1 MMDSIGLALIVAALG
16 AGFAIGW
23 MRGKQM
29 LAGAVSRP
37 DYDKAIEEKTAL
49 AARLDAMLADRKELA
64 EKLEKTESTL
74 TEYRER
80 AIKAETSLKTE
91 QQKLLEQKQLL
102 KVEFENTANAML
114 EKINAKFIDQSEK
127 KIGDLLNPVQ
137 EKLNDFKKLVTDS
150 FSEQGKEQRSLK
162 DVISAITLQ
171 ADGLTKALRGDVKA
185 QGNWGEIMLERIL
198 EQSGLEKGVAYTT
211 QGEDMQLK
219 TEDGSRQR
227 PDVIVHLPDGKHLII
242 DSKVSLTAYDRYCS
256 ATDDVRSAHLKDFV
270 ASVRGHITNLADKD
284 YARNAGLAAPDFVML
299 FMPIEGAFSLA
310 VQHDPELHA
319 FAWGKRIVMVSP
331 NNLFAIMQTAASL
344 WRIEKS
350 NRNAED
356 IAYRGAQL
364 YDKFVGFV
372 EDMQAIGK
380 QLDVTRGKY
389 DAALGKLAQGPGN
402 LVRQSEEMRKLGLKA
417 KKQLPKELTLD
428 DEMPMLAQ
436 TQG

>member
-1 MMDSIGLALIVAALG
+1 MTDSIGLVLMAAALA
-16 AGFAIGW
+16 AGFALGW
-23 MRGKQM
+23 MRGRQA
-29 LAGAVSRP
+29 LAGAVPRA
-37 DYDKAIEEKTAL
+37 DYDRAIEEKAAL
-49 AARLDAMLADRKELA
+49 AARLEAMGAERKEQA
-64 EKLEKTESTL
+64 ARQDRTDSAL
-74 TEYRER
+74 TEARER
-80 AIKAETSLKTE
+80 AICAEAGLKAE
-91 QQKLLEQKQLL
+91 QQKLVEQKQQL
-102 KVEFENTANAML
+102 KVEFENMANAML

-127 KIGDLLNPVQ
+127 KIGELLTPMQ

-171 ADGLTKALRGDVKA
+171 TDGLTKALRGDVKA

-198 EQSGLEKGVAYTT
+198 EQSGMEKGVAYTT
-211 QGEDMQLK
+211 QGENMQLK
-219 TEDGSRQR
+219 AEDGSRQR

-242 DSKVSLTAYDRYCS
+242 DSKVSLTAYERYSSASEEDRL
-256 ATDDVRSAHLKDFV
+256 AHLKEFI
-270 ASVRGHITNLADKD
+270 ASVRAHITNLAGKD
-284 YARNAGLAAPDFVML
+284 YASNAGLSAPDFVIL

-310 VQHDPELHA
+310 VQHDPELHP
-319 FAWGKRIVMVSP
+319 FAWSKRIVMVSP

-380 QLDVTRGKY
+380 QLDAARGKY

-402 LVRQSEEMRKLGLKA
+402 LVRQTEEMRKLGLKS

-428 DEMPMLAQ
+428 DETPMLEQ